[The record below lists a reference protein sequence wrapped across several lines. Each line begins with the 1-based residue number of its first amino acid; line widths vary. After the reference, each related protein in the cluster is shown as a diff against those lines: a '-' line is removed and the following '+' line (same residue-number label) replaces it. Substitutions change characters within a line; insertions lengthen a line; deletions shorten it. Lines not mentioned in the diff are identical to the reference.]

1 MNAATSQHNQKGAV
15 ALITAWMLLI
25 GITSVT
31 LITAK
36 SVVTQ
41 TEINANDLRS
51 AEALSNANAALDH
64 GRAYF
69 DENGPAKNDNDLWT
83 DGNGDGH
90 PVELDFTE
98 ANPRQNADGTQQF
111 FFSLED
117 GNCALGEADATTV
130 LVVAE
135 GWSDDAVGYRRI
147 ESCVS
152 AIPIFGPE
160 TPKQPLASRGSVALT
175 GNYTLINRY
184 FNTTIWS
191 GEDATLGMSS
201 SAATYLR
208 HHDYEV
214 GDLTKDQIE
223 DPETNNTYTSEPIS
237 DRDKGNGV
245 DTIGNDPNLRS
256 LTADECF
263 ENFFFAD
270 RETVKGVA
278 QFDTLASLAAS
289 EPGGIAW
296 ISDGDDV
303 DTTFVDAEIAA
314 GDTYG
319 SPDHPVVIVIDGNL
333 ALSGG
338 PTIYGMLYVR
348 GQLTAA
354 GGATII
360 GSVVVEGDEAA
371 VPEGERPVS
380 GSGNITVVYSPFML
394 DPPSPFSGTTGMV
407 SGTWRDWPDE
417 P

>member
-1 MNAATSQHNQKGAV
+1 
-15 ALITAWMLLI
+15 LITALMLLI

-31 LITAK
+31 LITGK
-36 SVVTQ
+36 SVITQ

-51 AEALSNANAALDH
+51 AEALSNANSALDY

-69 DENGPAKNDNDLWT
+69 DDGGPAQNDADLWA
-83 DGNGDGH
+83 DGDSDGH

-98 ANPRQNADGTQQF
+98 ASPWQNADRTQQF
-111 FFSLED
+111 FFSLND
-117 GNCALGEADATTV
+117 GNCAPGEADANTV

-135 GWSDDAVGYRRI
+135 GWSDDNIGYRRI

-160 TPKQPLASRGSVALT
+160 TPKQPMVSRGSVALT

-208 HHDYEV
+208 HHDVEV
-214 GDLTKDQIE
+214 GDLVRTQIE
-223 DPETNNTYTSEPIS
+223 DPTTNNTYTSEPIT

-263 ENFFFAD
+263 ENFFFDD
-270 RETVKGVA
+270 RETVKSLA
-278 QFDTLASLAAS
+278 EFDTLASLAAS
-289 EPGGIAW
+289 EAGGIAW
-296 ISDGDDV
+296 ISDGDD
-303 DTTFVDAEIAA
+303 DDLTFVDAQIAA

-319 SPDHPVVIVIDGNL
+319 SPERPVVIVIDGNL
-333 ALSGG
+333 QLSGG

-348 GQLTAA
+348 GQLTA
-354 GGATII
+354 GGTATIV

-380 GSGNITVVYSPFML
+380 GSGNITIVYSPFTL

-407 SGTWRDWPDE
+407 SGTWRDWPD
-417 P
+417 